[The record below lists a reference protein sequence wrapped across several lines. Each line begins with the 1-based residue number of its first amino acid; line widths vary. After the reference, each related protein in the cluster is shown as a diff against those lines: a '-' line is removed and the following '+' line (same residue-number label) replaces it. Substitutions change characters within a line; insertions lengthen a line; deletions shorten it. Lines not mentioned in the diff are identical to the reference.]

1 MKEPLTKSEIRI
13 LELVCQ
19 GLNNSEICNK
29 LFVSDNTI
37 RTHLKNIYRK
47 TEIVGLSQRKRANLI
62 SHVKEKNLDFLR
74 LNRMRGSK

>member
-29 LFVSDNTI
+29 LFVSDSTI
-37 RTHLKNIYRK
+37 RTHLKSIYRK
-47 TEIVGLSQRKRANLI
+47 IGITGLSQEKRTNLI